1 MNIAPEIVDEI
12 ICRDE
17 HKCVY
22 CGFKGDSFEKWLQ
35 LSIDHLIPK
44 SQGGSDDSENLV
56 TVCNHCNSVTSSY
69 QVPQEILAVDDID
82 IQKKKIINEKKMIVV
97 SHRRSVFQRWHKSLE
112 M

>member
-56 TVCNHCNSVTSSY
+56 TACNHCNSVTSSY